1 MPMARLSALVGMSFL
16 MALAAGCGGGDDT
29 ISEPPIDINVQL
41 ATVTKE
47 RDAAQAELKK
57 EREAEVSQLARS
69 ESAEAAA
76 ATGIDEL
83 KRQLH
88 TVRNQLAEAQKELEK
103 ARKEAADLKG
113 GGAQGEHA
121 AKEGDAAGKNEHS
134 GTATAP
140 VAQRTHDQELAARD
154 FRCDEVSFQTTL
166 PEFKKLYPSIQG
178 QVAKAGE
185 SSYQFNSKS
194 GAAVVATFLD
204 DQLLSIQLRYT
215 EQQLKELGG
224 WDTLNKRLQ
233 TEVGEP
239 DSADDH
245 VARWSF
251 DSADRMIMAS
261 GRNGGAAVVTI
272 TRKSLVEERNHRLEK
287 LGAGL

>member
-1 MPMARLSALVGMSFL
+1 M
-16 MALAAGCGGGDDT
+16 T
-29 ISEPPIDINVQL
+29 
-41 ATVTKE
+41 
-47 RDAAQAELKK
+47 
-57 EREAEVSQLARS
+57 
-69 ESAEAAA
+69 
-76 ATGIDEL
+76 
-83 KRQLH
+83 
-88 TVRNQLAEAQKELEK
+88 
-103 ARKEAADLKG
+103 
-113 GGAQGEHA
+113 
-121 AKEGDAAGKNEHS
+121 
-134 GTATAP
+134 
-140 VAQRTHDQELAARD
+140 
-154 FRCDEVSFQTTL
+154 FQTTL

-245 VARWSF
+245 VARWAF
-251 DSADRMIMAS
+251 DSADRIIMAS

-272 TRKSLVEERNHRLEK
+272 TRKSRGRRTESSSGKTRRRPLTQMIHRSTHRSVSDEASRGGAEAAEEQKRKETLRDLRVW
-287 LGAGL
+287 A

>member
-1 MPMARLSALVGMSFL
+1 MARLSALVGMSFL

-29 ISEPPIDINVQL
+29 ISEQPIDINVQL

-47 RDAAQAELKK
+47 RDAAQAELKR

-103 ARKEAADLKG
+103 ARKEAADLKEG
-113 GGAQGEHA
+113 RAQDEHA
-121 AKEGDAAGKNEHS
+121 GKEGDAAGTNQRKS
-134 GTATAP
+134 AVTVPGS
-140 VAQRTHDQELAARD
+140 QRTHDEEIAARD

-166 PEFKKLYPSIQG
+166 PEFKKLYPAVQG
-178 QVAKAGE
+178 QVAKGGE
-185 SSYQFNSKS
+185 SSYPFTSKS
-194 GAAVVATFLD
+194 AAAVVATFLD

-215 EQQLKELGG
+215 EQQLKALGG
-224 WDTLNKRLQ
+224 WDTLNKGLQ
-233 TEVGEP
+233 ADFGEP

-245 VARWSF
+245 GARWSF

-272 TRKSLVEERNHRLEK
+272 TRKSTAEERNHRLEK